1 MSGGGAACSAYKS
14 TGEGA
19 APVGA
24 GLRGEELSMEDVGP
38 SKMGRK
44 IEIKASLYQNSFK
57 FIQF

>member
-1 MSGGGAACSAYKS
+1 MSGGAAACSEYKS

-38 SKMGRK
+38 RK
-44 IEIKASLYQNSFK
+44 
-57 FIQF
+57 

>member
-1 MSGGGAACSAYKS
+1 MSGGGAACSEYTS

-38 SKMGRK
+38 SGIEGK
-44 IEIKASLYQNSFK
+44 IEIKA
-57 FIQF
+57 FII